1 VRASLKLNAYICL
14 FFWCLL
20 YISCNKTQTLFQE
33 ISSSHSGIN
42 FNNKIVENDSINPL
56 DLENM
61 YNGGGVGVGDFNN
74 DGLQDLFFTGN
85 LVSNKLYLNKGD
97 FKFDD
102 ITEAA
107 GLITENKWSR
117 GVAVIDI
124 NNDGWLDIYVSE
136 TLKKDPKQRANLLY
150 INQGLNKNSIPY
162 FKEMSKEYG
171 LADTSE
177 STQAAFFDY
186 DNDGDLDVY
195 IAVNVINKNLF
206 TDMFRPVLR
215 NGQNPST
222 GKLYRNDWNNVL
234 HHPVFTDVSKQTGI
248 QTEGYAHAVNICDI
262 NNDGWKDIY
271 ISNDFITND
280 LLWINNHD
288 GTFTE
293 ELNKYFKHTSANAM
307 GTDITDI
314 NNDGLPDVISLDMD
328 PQDNYRKKMMLN
340 SNSYQRYLNSD
351 IYGYTY
357 QYVRNT
363 LQLNSGNTI
372 TENDSISHPVFSDIG
387 FYAGI
392 AQTDWSWTPVVAD
405 FDNDG
410 YRDIIITN
418 GYPKDVTD
426 HDFIS
431 FRNQSQYLASK
442 QQLLD
447 AIPQVKLHNYAYHN
461 IGDLRFKDVTKDWGF
476 ETPTFSNGA
485 VYVDLDND
493 GDLDLVVNNI
503 NDAASVYKNTSR
515 EKNKN
520 NAHYLNIKF
529 VGDSKNINGIGAL
542 ADIYYNKSKHQF
554 WENTPYRG
562 YLSTIQDV
570 AHFGLDSITTIDSVI
585 IRWPNLKKQILLHVK
600 ADQTIN
606 VNIENAALSYDFNI
620 SKIDTAALFCNVT
633 DSLNIHYI
641 QKDKDFIDFNIQKLL
656 PHKFSEFGPGMAA
669 GDVNNDG
676 LDDIIT
682 GGSFFYSGQEFLQQ
696 KNGTFTQKNLETLK
710 DSLSKNAED
719 EGMLLFD
726 ADGDGDLDLYI
737 SSGGYEADHAAPN
750 YQDRLYINDGKGN
763 FTLDSTAL
771 PQNFTSKFC
780 VRAVDYDKDGDLD
793 LFIAGRVDPWNYP
806 KPVSSL
812 ILRNDSKNGVIKFTD
827 VTKTVAPSLL
837 NIGLVCDAVFTDF
850 NNDGWPDLI
859 LAGEWMPVTF
869 LQNNK
874 GVFKNVTSI
883 TGVANQI
890 GWWNTIAAGDFD
902 NDGDMD
908 YIVGNAGLNTFYK
921 ASDKYPVSVYAKDF
935 NNDGSFDAI
944 TAVYLPDNNKDEK
957 IEEFPASSRDEMIKQ
972 MITMRRKYEDYKSYA
987 TATMDSL
994 LSADDRKDAVIYH
1007 ANNLASCYLRN
1018 DGNGKFTLQNLPALA
1033 QLSMLCGMVVSDF
1046 DDDGNLDVV
1055 INGNDYGT
1063 EVGTGRYDALNGLM
1077 LKGDGKGNFK
1087 PLSIM
1092 QSGIF
1097 IPGNGKS
1104 LVQLRNNKNECMLA
1118 ASENRGP
1125 LRVFKLKENV
1135 NCISVKPDDAYAT
1148 VELRNGQ
1155 KRKQEFYY
1163 GVSYLSQSSRFL
1175 NINKSIRSVQIFNTK
1190 GEQRIINF

>member
-1 VRASLKLNAYICL
+1 MQLKSYIFL
-14 FFWCLL
+14 FFSFLL
-20 YISCNKTQTLFQE
+20 YISCNKEQTLFQP
-33 ISSSHSGIN
+33 ISSSRSGIN

-85 LVSNKLYLNKGD
+85 LVSNKLYLNKGN

-102 ITEAA
+102 ITNEA
-107 GLITENKWSR
+107 GLTTDDKWSR
-117 GVAVIDI
+117 GVAVVDI

-136 TLKKDPKQRANLLY
+136 TLKKDPLQRTNLLY
-150 INQGLNKNSIPY
+150 INRGLDKNGIPH
-162 FKEMSKEYG
+162 FKEMAKEYG

-206 TDMFRPVLR
+206 TDMFRPVLK

-222 GKLYRNDWNNVL
+222 GKLYRNDWSNTL
-234 HHPVFTDVSKQTGI
+234 HHPVFTDVSKQAGI

-340 SNSYQRYLNSD
+340 ANSYQRYLNSD
-351 IYGYTY
+351 LFGYTY

-363 LQLNSGNTI
+363 LQLNSGNTVS
-372 TENDSISHPVFSDIG
+372 ENDSVAHPVFSDIS

-392 AQTDWSWTPVVAD
+392 AQTDWSWTPVVGD

-410 YRDIIITN
+410 YKDIIITN

-431 FRNQSQYLASK
+431 YRNQSQYIAGK

-447 AIPQVKLHNYAYHN
+447 VIPQVKLHNYAYHN
-461 IGDLRFKDVTKDWGF
+461 NGDLTFTDETKNWGM

-503 NDAASVYKNTSR
+503 NDAASVYQNTSR

-520 NAHYLNIKF
+520 NTHYLNIKF
-529 VGDSKNINGIGAL
+529 AGDSENINGFGAF
-542 ADIYYNKSKHQF
+542 ADIYYSNGKHQF

-570 AHFGLDSITTIDSVI
+570 AHFGLDTTSVIDSII
-585 IRWPNLKKQILLHVK
+585 IRWPNLKKQFIQNIK
-600 ADQTIN
+600 ADQTLI
-606 VNIENAALSYDFNI
+606 VNIKNALLPYNFNTN
-620 SKIDTAALFCNVT
+620 KIDKAALFCNVT
-633 DSLNIHYI
+633 DSVNIHYI

-669 GDVNNDG
+669 GDINGDG

-682 GGSFFYSGQEFLQQ
+682 GGSFFYSGQTFLQQ
-696 KNGTFTQKNLETLK
+696 NNGTFTQKNLETLK

-726 ADGDGDLDLYI
+726 ADGDDDVDLYI
-737 SSGGYEADHAAPN
+737 SSGGYEADHDAPN

-763 FTLDSTAL
+763 FTLDSMAL

-793 LFIAGRVDPWNYP
+793 LFVAGRVDPWNYP

-812 ILRNDSKNGVIKFTD
+812 ILRNDTKNGIVKFTD
-827 VTKTVAPSLL
+827 VTKTVSPSLL
-837 NIGLVCDAVFTDF
+837 NIGLVCDAVFSDF

-859 LAGEWMPVTF
+859 LAGEWMPITF
-869 LQNNK
+869 LENNK
-874 GVFKNVTSI
+874 GVFRNVTST

-890 GWWNTIAAGDFD
+890 GWWNTITAGDFD
-902 NDGDMD
+902 NDGDID

-921 ASDKYPVSVYAKDF
+921 ASDKYPVSIYAKDF
-935 NNDGSFDAI
+935 NDDGSYDAI
-944 TAVYLPDNNKDEK
+944 TSVYIPDNNHDEK
-957 IEEFPASSRDEMIKQ
+957 IKEFPVSSRDELIKQ
-972 MITMRRKYEDYKSYA
+972 MIMMRRKYEDYKSYA
-987 TATMDSL
+987 TAPMDSVL
-994 LSADDRKDAVIYH
+994 TADDRKDAIIYH
-1007 ANNLASCYLRN
+1007 AKDLASCYLRN
-1018 DGNGKFTLQNLPALA
+1018 DANGKFTLQKLPVQA
-1033 QLSMLCGMVVSDF
+1033 QLSMLCGMAVSDF
-1046 DDDGNLDVV
+1046 DGDGNLDVV

-1077 LKGDGKGNFK
+1077 LKGDGKGNFI

-1104 LVQLRNNKNECMLA
+1104 LVQLRNGKNECMLA

-1125 LRVFKLKENV
+1125 LRVFKLKENN
-1135 NCISVKPDDAYAT
+1135 NCIPVKPDDEYAII
-1148 VELRNGQ
+1148 ELRNGK
-1155 KRKQEFYY
+1155 KRRQEFYY
-1163 GVSYLSQSSRFL
+1163 GISYLSQSSRFL
-1175 NINKSIRSVQIFNTK
+1175 NISASIKSVQIFNSKNQSRT
-1190 GEQRIINF
+1190 INF